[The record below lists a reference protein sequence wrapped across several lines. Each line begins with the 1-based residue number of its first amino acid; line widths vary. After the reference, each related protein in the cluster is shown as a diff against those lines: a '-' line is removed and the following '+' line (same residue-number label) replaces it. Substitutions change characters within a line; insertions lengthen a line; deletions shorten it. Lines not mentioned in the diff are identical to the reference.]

1 MSKKRFKLDT
11 YQTVYNIDLVVCY
24 GDMSTK
30 ELQALYRKLNDSEL
44 DDDFNSSRAWC
55 SALIRKSDGATILFV
70 KINKDFN
77 DGFTSSGDELLDM
90 INCASHEAAHCAL
103 YLFSIVGANSEDNNS
118 EPFAYLL
125 GYFTERI
132 MKTLLNK

>member
-11 YQTVYNIDLVVCY
+11 YQTMYDIDLVVCY

-30 ELQALYRKLNDSEL
+30 ELQARYRKFNDSEL
-44 DDDFNSSRAWC
+44 DDDINSSRAWC
-55 SALIRKSDGATILFV
+55 SALTRKSDDAIILFV
-70 KINKDFN
+70 KINKDFEN
-77 DGFTSSGDELLDM
+77 GFTSSGDELLDM
-90 INCASHEAAHCAL
+90 IDCASHEAAHCAL
-103 YLFSIVGANSEDNNS
+103 DLFSIIGANSEDNNT
-118 EPFAYLL
+118 EPFAYLV